1 MSAAPRAPQRIE
13 GTALPRQARQP
24 RSPRISGLR
33 RGTSVDLLSNFA
45 RLRGSSAVSGT
56 ARPASVNTRY
66 SRPPLTTTAE
76 PTTTPVALLATSASL
91 AISAERPAISDRRCA
106 TLAGSNLLS
115 VPAPERNQG
124 FGLSGHGDGRP
135 EGAAGLAAGEYEV
148 RNHARVDT
156 RFRCGACTPPATCGW
171 SCPTTGGLRSRWGR
185 ADRCLGCPC
194 ERGPWLC
201 RGPYICGILPRL
213 IGRPVWVT
221 GRPEAGAVLRGIS
234 GASGLSPAAQRRWA
248 AKNCV
253 VVAAPFAT
261 SEMWSTPG

>member
-1 MSAAPRAPQRIE
+1 MSVREQRQVCVSPRVAGPMRAPSRLEQQRGCRRRRDRFGACSFVELQLAPRASIGP
-13 GTALPRQARQP
+13 
-24 RSPRISGLR
+24 
-33 RGTSVDLLSNFA
+33 A
-45 RLRGSSAVSGT
+45 RLRC
-56 ARPASVNTRY
+56 
-66 SRPPLTTTAE
+66 
-76 PTTTPVALLATSASL
+76 VACALVATSASL
-91 AISAERPAISDRRCA
+91 AISAERPAISERRCA